1 MQISVIVPV
10 FNDWRRVA
18 GLLEALAAQEFPS
31 DDFEVL
37 LVDNGSTSIPELHNA
52 PRSVTVLHCSTPGSY
67 AARNAGIRAAKA
79 DILAFTDADCLPSP
93 QWLKHA
99 YRQLKSNNR
108 SDAVIAG
115 GVTLFLPDP
124 SRPTTYAL
132 YDLALGITQ
141 ERYVRRGYGVTA
153 NLFVPKT
160 VFDQVGLFDSKR
172 LSGGDA
178 EFCRRAGS
186 HGIPTLYLGAAEV
199 LHPTR
204 CEWHELAGKVRRVKG
219 GQLLNGPIL
228 RRVLYGVRTLLPPV
242 KDCIC
247 VVKSDR
253 LAFQQKIPVCIVRL
267 RLWGVELTEVW
278 RLLVLKK
285 LPTR

>member
-18 GLLEALAAQEFPS
+18 GLLEALATQEFPS

-52 PRSVTVLHCSTPGSY
+52 PRSFTVLHCSTPGSY
-67 AARNAGIRAAKA
+67 AARNVGICAAKA

-124 SRPTTYAL
+124 SRPTPYAL
-132 YDLALGITQ
+132 YDLALGIPQ

-204 CEWHELAGKVRRVKG
+204 CEWHELASKVRRVKG
-219 GQLLNGPIL
+219 GQLLNGPIK
-228 RRVLYGVRTLLPPV
+228 RRLQYGIRTLLPPV
-242 KDCIC
+242 KAWGYALTSKRLTPRQKISVC
-247 VVKSDR
+247 VV
-253 LAFQQKIPVCIVRL
+253 QL
-267 RLWGVELTEVW
+267 RLWAVETTEMF
-278 RLLVLKK
+278 RLLILRHPPK
-285 LPTR
+285 R